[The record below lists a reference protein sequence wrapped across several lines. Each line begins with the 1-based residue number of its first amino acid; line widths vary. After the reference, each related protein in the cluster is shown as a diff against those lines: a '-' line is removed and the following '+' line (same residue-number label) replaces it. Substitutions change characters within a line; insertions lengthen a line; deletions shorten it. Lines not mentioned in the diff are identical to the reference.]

1 MAQIVIDNISV
12 HTSPKL
18 TMQAIDDNFDE
29 LYAKDTALTTQI
41 GLLGLRP
48 EDYGAVG
55 NGTTDDTAAV
65 QACINAADA
74 AKVSVMLSK
83 FYKLTN
89 KITVP
94 DGLSILGTHRDSC
107 GFKIYR
113 ADFNLSAT
121 GVLDLVVSDAYGA
134 RLEDFQITTDM
145 DTTNTVR
152 ANLTVFPP
160 LIRAVACPR
169 FFLKNL
175 RLNRAYIGIDATGN
189 SGGAHITDCEIGAY
203 HTGIKFNAPLDFI
216 FIDNV
221 ELWPFGI
228 ATTASEAIY
237 ADGTTIGLDA
247 VRVDGLSIGT
257 LSTFWCK
264 TNLDGCFGSIGTLNL
279 DGKYSQLNITATTAK
294 SEIAIGALYKTTDA
308 ADDWGI
314 SVSGTYTT
322 NLSIGSAWMKNL
334 VNITSATKQY
344 ALIYLNQANSDIV
357 IGNLRADLV
366 GATTRL
372 VAVTAGHLMLS
383 NTYLNTDTLT
393 RTNAAIYVTS
403 GEISISNLKASTN
416 TTSSVLIHATLNLR
430 HYLSGI
436 IAPGWTL
443 SLPTTNT
450 LITLN
455 DIDTNTFLVSTRS
468 VHATKRYKLTA
479 VFNTSGTATI
489 SSPPISDYTKY
500 LSVVAFADYG
510 TTYKVGIDGSKI
522 SIGNA
527 AITITT
533 GITAYSTLTCEVY
546 VDVIVD

>member
-1 MAQIVIDNISV
+1 MSQKVIDNIA
-12 HTSPKL
+12 TLITPKAM
-18 TMQAIDDNFDE
+18 MQAIDDNFDE
-29 LYAKDTALTTQI
+29 LYAKDVDLSAQI
-41 GLLGLRP
+41 ALLGLHP

-55 NGTTDDTAAV
+55 DGTTNDTAAI
-65 QACINAADA
+65 QACINAADT
-74 AKVSVMLSK
+74 AKVPVILSK
-83 FYKLTN
+83 FYKLTD
-89 KITVP
+89 KVTVP
-94 DGLSILGTHRDSC
+94 DGLSILGHHRDSC

-121 GVLDLVVSDAYGA
+121 GVLDLTVSDAYGA

-169 FFLKNL
+169 FFFKNL

-228 ATTASEAIY
+228 AGTASEAIY
-237 ADGTTIGLDA
+237 NDGTTIGLDA

-264 TNLDGCFGSIGTLNL
+264 TNLDGCFGTIAALNL
-279 DGKYSQLNITATTAK
+279 DGKYSQLNITATTHK
-294 SEIAIGALYKTTDA
+294 SEISIGTLYKTTDA
-308 ADDWGI
+308 NDDWCI
-314 SVSGTYTT
+314 SVSGTYAT

-334 VNITSATKQY
+334 VNIASATKKY

-372 VAVTAGHLMLS
+372 AAVTAGHLMLS
-383 NTYLNTDTLT
+383 NTYLNTDSSI
-393 RTNAAIYVTS
+393 RTNAAIYATIA
-403 GEISISNLKASTN
+403 EISINNLKASTN
-416 TTSSVLIHATLNLR
+416 TTNSVLIHLTNNLR

-443 SLPTTNT
+443 SIPNTNT

-455 DIDTNTFLVSTRS
+455 NIDTNTFLVSTRS

-479 VFNTSGTATI
+479 VFDTSGKATI
-489 SSPPISDYTKY
+489 SPPISDYTKY

-510 TTYKVGIDGSKI
+510 TTYKVAIDGSKI
-522 SIGNA
+522 VIGNA

-546 VDVIVD
+546 ADVIVD